1 MLGVDLQTPA
11 SVVTIPARP
20 GAGSASTARRDI
32 TLARAIRFVVEQ
44 LSATE
49 KPRAVVRTP
58 TRSLFIEEIQALY
71 DLSHAARP
79 PAIGRESVS

>member
-1 MLGVDLQTPA
+1 
-11 SVVTIPARP
+11 
-20 GAGSASTARRDI
+20 
-32 TLARAIRFVVEQ
+32 VEQ
-44 LSATE
+44 LSAAE
-49 KPRAVVRTP
+49 KSRAVVRTP